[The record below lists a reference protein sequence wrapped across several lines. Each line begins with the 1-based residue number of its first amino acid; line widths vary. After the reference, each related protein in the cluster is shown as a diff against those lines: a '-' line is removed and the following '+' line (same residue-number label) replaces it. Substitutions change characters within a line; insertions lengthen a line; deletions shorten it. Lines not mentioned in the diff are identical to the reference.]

1 MSKVRVFVTVCA
13 IFFMFLPIC
22 RLDGQ
27 ESGSPSV
34 TPINIIVILD
44 TSNRISKEKH
54 PGQVQR
60 DKKIVTEIIDLFE
73 MKAKTFIQTTEDE
86 KYPYTLTFVV
96 PPEYG
101 TDSKIPSEITDNLTI
116 GPEEIYPKLK
126 KQKEALLQ
134 SIEELYR
141 IVGSR
146 SLAQFPGSD
155 IWYWFKYQADLKK
168 DTDNRILCLSDGYLN
183 FDKDI
188 EADLGKGRYMQVG
201 KLRSDPNWVKTIQDE
216 GLSKTGKDF
225 GNYNVKFM
233 MVEIALAKAESGVLY
248 EKDLDILTAYWI
260 PWLQSM
266 GITDSKFTQSNLG
279 IPQLKNQIQSFIFPE

>member
-1 MSKVRVFVTVCA
+1 MRKIRVFVTVCA

-22 RLDGQ
+22 KLDGQ
-27 ESGSPSV
+27 ESESSSV

-44 TSNRISKEKH
+44 TSNRVSKEKH
-54 PGQVQR
+54 LGQAQR
-60 DKKIVTEIIDLFE
+60 DKKLVTEIINLFE
-73 MKAKTFIQTTEDE
+73 MKAKKFIQETEDQ

-101 TDSKIPSEITDNLTI
+101 ADSKIPSEITDNLTI

-134 SIEELYR
+134 SIEALYR
-141 IVGSR
+141 IVESR
-146 SLAQFPGSD
+146 NLAQFPGSD
-155 IWYWFKYQADLKK
+155 IWYWFKYQAELKK
-168 DTDNRILCLSDGYLN
+168 GTNNRILCLSDGYLN
-183 FDKDI
+183 FDDDI
-188 EADLGKGRYMQVG
+188 QADLGKGRYMQVG

-216 GLSKTGKDF
+216 GLLKTGKDF

-248 EKDLDILTAYWI
+248 EKDFDIITTYWNT
-260 PWLQSM
+260 WLKSM
-266 GITDSKFTQSNLG
+266 GITDSQFTQSNLG

>member
-1 MSKVRVFVTVCA
+1 MKKIRVFVTIWA
-13 IFFMFLPIC
+13 IFLLFLPIC
-22 RLDGQ
+22 KLDGQ
-27 ESGSPSV
+27 ESAAPSV

-44 TSNRISKEKH
+44 TSNRVSKEKH
-54 PGQVQR
+54 PGQAQR
-60 DKKIVTEIIDLFE
+60 DRKIVAEIINLFE
-73 MKAKTFIQTTEDE
+73 MKAKKFIQTTEDK

-141 IVGSR
+141 IVESR

-155 IWYWFKYQADLKK
+155 IWYWFKYQAELKK
-168 DTDNRILCLSDGYLN
+168 DANNCILCFSDGYLN
-183 FDKDI
+183 FDEDI
-188 EADLGKGRYMQVG
+188 EKDLGKGRYMQIG
-201 KLRSDPNWVKTIQDE
+201 KLRRDPAWVETIQNE
-216 GLSKTGKDF
+216 ELLETGKNFRD
-225 GNYNVKFM
+225 YNVKFM
-233 MVEIALAKAESGVLY
+233 MVEITLKKAESGVLY
-248 EKDLDILTAYWI
+248 EKDFDILTAYWTT
-260 PWLQSM
+260 WLKSM